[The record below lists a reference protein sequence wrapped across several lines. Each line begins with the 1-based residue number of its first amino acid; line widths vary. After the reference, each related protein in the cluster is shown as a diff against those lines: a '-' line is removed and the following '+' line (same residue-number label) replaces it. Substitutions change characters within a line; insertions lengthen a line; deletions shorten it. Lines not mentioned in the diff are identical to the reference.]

1 MSEVLLLVDIGG
13 THVRFSA
20 YDGKSAILY
29 DKYLI
34 REFVSFEAAA
44 RTYVRKHNLTL
55 KGMVIGAA
63 GVRHNDVI
71 QLTNCPWVIDSA
83 ELKTQFLIDNV
94 VLVNDFSLQGWGVL
108 QCVADDLQ
116 TFGGDTVVE
125 ATPRV
130 VIGCGTGLGVCFLL
144 PDANGVYH
152 VLESEGGHTTAAGV
166 TRALRAI
173 IQKAFEKLPHVSY
186 ERFASGTGLLFLYQ
200 IVGENYND
208 WVENILSEEIVRMQR
223 AWNFVEM
230 TRDSDVWQPVTRP
243 PEITELAEQGNE
255 IALMTFWLF
264 FKFLGAF
271 CADMALTMKTTG
283 GVYLVGDFLN
293 HPFVSRLMEGS
304 HLRRA
309 FEKKG
314 RFKEYARQIPI
325 QLVKKKH
332 IPLCGLTHIAQEV
345 W

>member
-1 MSEVLLLVDIGG
+1 MFDVLLLADIGG
-13 THVRFSA
+13 THVRFSV
-20 YDGKSAILY
+20 YNGKEAILY

-34 REFVSFEAAA
+34 RDFASFEAAVYA
-44 RTYVRKHNLTL
+44 YMSEHQLVL

-63 GVRHNDVI
+63 GVRHNGVI
-71 QLTNCPWVIDSA
+71 QLTNCRWIIDA
-83 ELKTQFLIDNV
+83 DNLKKQFQIDNV

-108 QCVADDLQ
+108 QCVADDFQ
-116 TFGGDTVVE
+116 TIGGGE
-125 ATPRV
+125 AISATTQV

-144 PDANGVYH
+144 PDSNGTYQ
-152 VLESEGGHTTAAGV
+152 VLESEGGHATAAGV

-200 IVGENYND
+200 IVGENYNVWAD
-208 WVENILSEEIVRMQR
+208 NILSEEIVRMQR
-223 AWNFVEM
+223 AWHFVEI
-230 TRDSDVWQPVTRP
+230 TDGSDVWQPVTRP
-243 PEITELAEQGNE
+243 PEITVLAEQGNE

-283 GVYLVGDFLN
+283 GVYLVGDLLN

-314 RFKEYARQIPI
+314 RFKDYVCHIPI
-325 QLVKKKH
+325 RLVKKEN
-332 IPLCGLTHIAQEV
+332 IPLCGLTHIARDI